1 VFAGISTMSQL
12 TSEVHARSWFGVWLM
27 TTFAGLGLV
36 LAAGGIFAVVA
47 YDVSR
52 RTGEL
57 GLRMALGAAPHDVIT
72 LVLLQGARL
81 MAGGVALG
89 LVGSFVVTRLMGGL
103 LFDIEPTDPLTLTL
117 ATAVLVGSGLLA
129 TYLPA
134 RRATRVSPVVALR
147 SE

>member
-1 VFAGISTMSQL
+1 
-12 TSEVHARSWFGVWLM
+12 
-27 TTFAGLGLV
+27 
-36 LAAGGIFAVVA
+36 
-47 YDVSR
+47 
-52 RTGEL
+52 
-57 GLRMALGAAPHDVIT
+57 
-72 LVLLQGARL
+72 